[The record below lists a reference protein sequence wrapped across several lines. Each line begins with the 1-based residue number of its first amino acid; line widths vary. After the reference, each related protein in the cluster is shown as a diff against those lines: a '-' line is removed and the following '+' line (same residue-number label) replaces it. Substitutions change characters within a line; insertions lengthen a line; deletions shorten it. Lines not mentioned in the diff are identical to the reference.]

1 MRMALAG
8 MNAVLFARFNMVGKF
23 LMQLT
28 TDKVLL

>member
-1 MRMALAG
+1 MALVG
-8 MNAVLFARFNMVGKF
+8 MTAAFFVRFNMEGKF

>member
-1 MRMALAG
+1 MRMALVG
-8 MNAVLFARFNMVGKF
+8 MTAVLFARFNMVGKF